1 MRLQK
6 YLAKCGVASR
16 RKSEE
21 LIRLGEVTV
30 NNIII
35 KEMGHIIEP
44 GADIITVNGEKIDL
58 VEEKIY
64 IVLHKPK
71 GYITTVSDQFD
82 RKKVI
87 DLIDLNERIFPV
99 GRLDYDTSGLLI
111 LTNDGELTYTL
122 THPKHKVEKTYIAII
137 KGIPT
142 EKELKLFGEGL
153 HVEDYVTSPA
163 KIRIIEHFDNKATV
177 EIKISEGKN
186 RQVRKMCHAINHP
199 VIELKRIATG
209 KLILGDLQEGSW
221 RYLSQNEI
229 KQLTKR

>member
-21 LIRLGEVTV
+21 LIRLGEVAV

-44 GADIITVNGEKIDL
+44 STDIITVNGEKIDL

-87 DLIDLNERIFPV
+87 DLIDLDVRIFPV

-122 THPKHKVEKTYIAII
+122 THPKHKVEKTYIAVI

-153 HVEDYVTSPA
+153 RVEDYVTSPA
-163 KIRIIEHFDNKATV
+163 EIRIVEHFDNKSTV

-186 RQVRKMCHAINHP
+186 RQLRKMCHAINHP

-209 KLILGDLQEGSW
+209 KLILGDLQEGRW

>member
-21 LIRLGEVTV
+21 LIRLEKVAV
-30 NNIII
+30 NNVII
-35 KEMGHIIEP
+35 KEMGHIIDP
-44 GADIITVNGEKIDL
+44 STDIITVNEEEIEL
-58 VEEKIY
+58 VEKKIY
-64 IVLHKPK
+64 IMLHKPK

-87 DLIDLNERIFPV
+87 DLINLKERIFPV

-142 EKELKLFGEGL
+142 EKEMSLFGEGL
-153 HVEDYVTSPA
+153 HIEHYVTFPA
-163 KIRIIEHFDNKATV
+163 KIKIIESFENKTSV
-177 EIKISEGKN
+177 EIKISEGRN

-209 KLILGDLQEGSW
+209 KLQLRDLQEGSW
-221 RYLSQNEI
+221 RYLSRVEI
-229 KQLTKR
+229 NQLTTR

>member
-44 GADIITVNGEKIDL
+44 SVDIITVNGEKIDL

-87 DLIDLNERIFPV
+87 DLIDLDERIFPV
-99 GRLDYDTSGLLI
+99 GRLDYDTSGLLV

-137 KGIPT
+137 KGVPT
-142 EKELKLFGEGL
+142 EKELKLFVEGL

-163 KIRIIEHFDNKATV
+163 KIRIIESFDNKSTV
-177 EIKISEGKN
+177 EIKISEGRN

-209 KLILGDLQEGSW
+209 KLILGNLIEGNW
-221 RYLSQNEI
+221 RYLSQGEI